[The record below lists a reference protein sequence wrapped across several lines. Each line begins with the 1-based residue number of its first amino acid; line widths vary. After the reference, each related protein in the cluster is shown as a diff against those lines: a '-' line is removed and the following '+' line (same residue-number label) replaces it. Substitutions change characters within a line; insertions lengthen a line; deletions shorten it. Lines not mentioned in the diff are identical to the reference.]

1 MKKILALSVIL
12 AGLSFGLMSCEDDDD
27 DNNTD
32 PCADVTCPAGE
43 VCEDG
48 ACVPDATSC
57 TICGEYD
64 GTIDSD
70 SLRVQFP
77 PAADID
83 TTLSGYP
90 ATAELATTAFTD
102 SLALTVNLTLSG
114 TPITVTVNGFYDDSN
129 TITVTD
135 KVYNYLG
142 AVPILVNGTGT
153 ITGTTMDADIVLDD
167 PTGSTG
173 DNIYAEVGFTGDLQ

>member
-1 MKKILALSVIL
+1 MKKLLAFSVIL
-12 AGLSFGLMSCEDDDD
+12 AGLSFGLMSCEEDDDD
-27 DNNTD
+27 DNND
-32 PCADVTCPAGE
+32 PCANVTCPAGE
-43 VCEDG
+43 VCDNG
-48 ACVPDATSC
+48 DCVPDATSC
-57 TICGEYD
+57 TICGDYD
-64 GTIDSD
+64 GTIESD

-90 ATAELATTAFTD
+90 ATAELATTSFTD

-114 TPITVTVNGFYDDSN
+114 TPITVTVNGAYDGAN

-135 KVYNYLG
+135 KIYNYLG

-153 ITGTTMDADIVLDD
+153 ITGTTMVADITLDD
-167 PTGSTG
+167 PAGSTG
-173 DNIYAEVGFTGDLQ
+173 DNIYAEVEFTGDLQ